1 VLWNSDAAWRMLSN
15 RSYIQEENFQSEPPA
30 WCHIVQTYCKLIYR
44 ACRSPIHFSEC
55 MLCPLFHLS
64 CELEMARDPY
74 RMRVCR
80 HTRAGAVQNLN
91 DRQCAGI
98 TQFMFSIHAWRK
110 SRSTLG
116 ASTYD
121 QPPHSHRAKN
131 LKTCAQIILSLRER
145 RK

>member
-1 VLWNSDAAWRMLSN
+1 LCCGTLMQHGACCRIVPTSRKRISRASPRAVPHSTNLLQINLQSLSIAHSFLRVYAVPAVSSVLR
-15 RSYIQEENFQSEPPA
+15 
-30 WCHIVQTYCKLIYR
+30 T
-44 ACRSPIHFSEC
+44 
-55 MLCPLFHLS
+55 
-64 CELEMARDPY
+64 EMARDPY
-74 RMRVCR
+74 RTRVCR
-80 HTRAGAVQNLN
+80 RTRAGAVQNLN